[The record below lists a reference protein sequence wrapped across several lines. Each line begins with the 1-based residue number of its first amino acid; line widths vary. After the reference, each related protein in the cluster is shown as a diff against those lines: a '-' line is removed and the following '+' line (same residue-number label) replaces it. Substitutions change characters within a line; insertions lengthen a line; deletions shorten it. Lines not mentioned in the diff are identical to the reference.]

1 LGSGEANESEGG
13 EEWKNVSLFLHQT
26 PVNMHGFVFIQYKT
40 EPSLSF
46 SAFLRFRHRAREVQ
60 VVMEEETLEVEKGR
74 WI

>member
-1 LGSGEANESEGG
+1 MVLGSGEANESESG

-46 SAFLRFRHRAREVQ
+46 SAFLRFRHRAREA
-60 VVMEEETLEVEKGR
+60 VMEEETLEVEKWR